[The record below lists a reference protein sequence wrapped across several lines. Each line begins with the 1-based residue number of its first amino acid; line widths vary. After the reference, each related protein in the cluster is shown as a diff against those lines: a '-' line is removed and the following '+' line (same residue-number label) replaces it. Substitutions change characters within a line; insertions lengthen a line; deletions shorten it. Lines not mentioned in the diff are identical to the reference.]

1 MINIKDLFKKRPDL
15 LAELEVKN
23 VNNIMPIVKVNI
35 LLGQIKPLK
44 CSLINLM
51 ARIDIWTN

>member
-1 MINIKDLFKKRPDL
+1 
-15 LAELEVKN
+15 
-23 VNNIMPIVKVNI
+23 MPIVKVNI

-51 ARIDIWTN
+51 ARIDISVVGTLINIR